1 MISINQL
8 QYFAKE
14 CLICIGAN
22 GKAAACLL
30 FKGDLI
36 YNMGNNPRSSITMSA
51 YDRYPTPADAVRA
64 ISDIGE
70 AIKYLL
76 DESKALASIAPP
88 ETDPRRHIGCSM
100 IDAAIAISSDKDT
113 VKIWVE
119 ADQRIN
125 QPDMP
130 TPSL

>member
-1 MISINQL
+1 
-8 QYFAKE
+8 
-14 CLICIGAN
+14 
-22 GKAAACLL
+22 
-30 FKGDLI
+30 
-36 YNMGNNPRSSITMSA
+36 MSA

-64 ISDIGE
+64 ISNVGE
-70 AIKYLL
+70 AVEYLL
-76 DESKALASIAPP
+76 EGSKALASIAPP
-88 ETDPRRHIGCSM
+88 DTDPRRHIGCSM